1 MFSSIFYRSRKVSRV
16 QGFRL
21 LFYLLSSAFLSSGF
35 KNTPGRQALANPGGE
50 SLGGGKEPADLF
62 VKGG

>member
-1 MFSSIFYRSRKVSRV
+1 MDLGFPSVFSVF
-16 QGFRL
+16 
-21 LFYLLSSAFLSSGF
+21 FYLLSSNFCLLLFDFCFLLL

>member
-1 MFSSIFYRSRKVSRV
+1 MICWKAA
-16 QGFRL
+16 L
-21 LFYLLSSAFLSSGF
+21 
-35 KNTPGRQALANPGGE
+35 NTPGRQALANPGGE